1 VDKCRYFSKYFLK
14 HPFYFSLTFACEKAR
29 ERLFL
34 LFIIIII
41 FTKIQKKQHRGH
53 RLGSLHARSALL
65 LTGEGRGRAGR
76 DYGIL
81 AVLFVAGQG
90 KRAEAR
96 EESECNEEFHLDGCL
111 L

>member
-1 VDKCRYFSKYFLK
+1 VLV
-14 HPFYFSLTFACEKAR
+14 
-29 ERLFL
+29 
-34 LFIIIII
+34 FIIYYYYY
-41 FTKIQKKQHRGH
+41 FHKDTKKTTQGTQIRFSSRQK
-53 RLGSLHARSALL
+53 RSLL

>member
-1 VDKCRYFSKYFLK
+1 VKKPVSAC
-14 HPFYFSLTFACEKAR
+14 FYYLV
-29 ERLFL
+29 LL
-34 LFIIIII
+34 LFSQRYKKKTTQGTQIR
-41 FTKIQKKQHRGH
+41 FSSRQK
-53 RLGSLHARSALL
+53 RSLL